1 MEKNGF
7 MKVAAKALLYTFSLV
22 GVLCIMLLM
31 MVSRLLMPQMETRA
45 VVGENSVLLIDFN
58 RSFPEIG
65 HQDII
70 SEISGGTPISLYEL
84 LGAIETAQND
94 KNISALFA
102 QIDDT
107 DLGAAQVQ
115 EVRNAI
121 KKFRESGKKAYVY
134 SQGFGSFGGG
144 FSEYYLASAFDEI
157 WMQPKS
163 MIGITGISVEVPFAR
178 GLLQKIGI
186 EPEIYARYEY
196 KSAAASFTDYTMS
209 PVYRKEM
216 QSLVNDFGNTVV
228 DQITQDRS
236 IDAKSVRKYV
246 DLAPLFAED
255 GLDKKLIDRI
265 GYKAELFAEMRNPQV
280 ISVYDYA
287 KNVYE
292 QKLKNEVA
300 LVFLE
305 GVINS
310 GESAENGIYDDATI
324 GSDTVLRQLEEI
336 GENSRIKALVLRI
349 NSPGGSYTAANE
361 IWYAL
366 NKLKADKK
374 IPIVVS
380 QGDYAASGGYFI
392 SLPADAIFTEQ
403 LSLTG
408 SIGVFGGKPVV
419 KGLMQK
425 LGVSWNEVNFGKN
438 ASIMSLNHKFG
449 PAERAIY
456 NKSLDAVYN
465 DFVQKVSEARNIDIK
480 KMDKLARGR
489 VWSGK
494 QAVENG
500 LADEIGGIDEALA
513 KAAELAQL
521 EKYTTVVYPKQKSLQ
536 EKFAEF
542 FSNQTNISVNK
553 MMNILG
559 FDSQEIKMLKN
570 LYNNAAVLPIV
581 IKM

>member
-45 VVGENSVLLIDFN
+45 IVGENSVLLIDFN

-70 SEISGGTPISLYEL
+70 SEISGDAPLSLYEL

-121 KKFRESGKKAYVY
+121 KKFRETGKKAYVY

-144 FSEYYLASAFDEI
+144 FSEYYLASTFDEI

-209 PVYRKEM
+209 PTYRKEM
-216 QSLVNDFGNTVV
+216 QSLVNDFGNTVI
-228 DQITQDRS
+228 DQIAQDRN
-236 IDAKSVRKYV
+236 IDAKSVRKYI

-265 GYKAELFAEMRNPQV
+265 GYKAELFAEMGNPQV

-292 QKLKNEVA
+292 QKLKNEIA
-300 LVFLE
+300 LVLLE

-324 GSDTVLRQLEEI
+324 GSDTVLKQLEEI

-361 IWYAL
+361 IWYTL

-392 SLPADAIFTEQ
+392 SLPADAIFTEH

-425 LGVSWNEVNFGKN
+425 LGVSWSEVNFGKN

-500 LADEIGGIDEALA
+500 LADQIGGIDEALA

-536 EKFAEF
+536 EKFTEF